1 MYFNMK
7 DGNENIIFSINGS
20 ELIKEQQRNF
30 SKCINEGIYDVN
42 YGSSDEYNDWHFGT
56 INVFQNDAVMGRY
69 VVDYKKND
77 EVEIDNVGSLQYKSH
92 RSSKLYCMNMILLLF
107 LIIK

>member
-7 DGNENIIFSINGS
+7 DENRNLIFSINGS
-20 ELIKEQQRNF
+20 EVIKAQQRNF
-30 SKCINEGIYDVN
+30 TKCINEGIYYVN

-56 INVFQNDAVMGRY
+56 INVFQNEAVMGRY

-77 EVEIDNVGSLQYKSH
+77 EVEIDNVASLQYKAH
-92 RSSKLYCMNMILLLF
+92 RSSKLYCIKILLL
-107 LIIK
+107 LYLK